1 MKRYCQ
7 HAWEYKKG
15 IFRAGQLGPFVDM
28 ARGLF
33 TLALVE
39 ELVQLWG
46 VGGEGRLEIEDRQ
59 ANSSVYIL
67 DYP

>member
-1 MKRYCQ
+1 
-7 HAWEYKKG
+7 
-15 IFRAGQLGPFVDM
+15 M